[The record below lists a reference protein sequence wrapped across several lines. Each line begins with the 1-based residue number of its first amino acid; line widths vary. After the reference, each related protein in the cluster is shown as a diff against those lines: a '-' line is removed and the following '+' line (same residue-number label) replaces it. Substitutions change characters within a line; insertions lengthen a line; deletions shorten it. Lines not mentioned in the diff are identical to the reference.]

1 MSLVETQAQETA
13 FTYNISPNGA
23 CGDWYWEVMCD
34 GDIVARGLAATPVE
48 ARVDAIR
55 SARVFDADVAFARLY
70 GPSGVFMGDVAP
82 EAVDRLRGYIRAVS
96 E

>member
-13 FTYNISPNGA
+13 FTYNIFPNGA
-23 CGDWYWEVMCD
+23 CGDWYWEVMCS

-55 SARVFDADVAFARLY
+55 SARVFDADVASQGCTVPQAFSW
-70 GPSGVFMGDVAP
+70 GT
-82 EAVDRLRGYIRAVS
+82 
-96 E
+96 

>member
-13 FTYNISPNGA
+13 FTYNIFPNGA
-23 CGDWYWEVMCD
+23 CGDWYWEVMCS

-55 SARVFDADVAFARLY
+55 SARVFDGIARLY

-82 EAVDRLRGYIRAVS
+82 EAVAASGAARRAVS